1 MDMSFTATDVKN
13 LREKTGAGM
22 MDCKKAL
29 GETSGDFDKAV
40 DWLRTKG
47 LAAAAKKQSR
57 IASEGEVYAIVEG
70 NEGVVVEVNCETDF
84 VSKGD
89 DFKAFTQNAAACIL
103 KNKPSDVE
111 ALKNAKFANGLTMM
125 ENVQE
130 LTMKVGEK
138 IDVRRFEIFSANK
151 NTLGTYVHGGKIAVI
166 CELAVDNGAKDT
178 KLDELMKDI
187 CMHITAAD
195 PKFISGN
202 EIDEDFKN
210 REAEIYTAQLKE
222 QGKPENMITNIVQG
236 KLNKLAKDVCL
247 LEQQFVKNPDITVQ
261 ALIDSVA
268 KEMSTKIS
276 VVKFTKYNL
285 GEGIEK
291 KQDNLADEVAKM
303 TKQ

>member
-1 MDMSFTATDVKN
+1 
-13 LREKTGAGM
+13 
-22 MDCKKAL
+22 
-29 GETSGDFDKAV
+29 
-40 DWLRTKG
+40 
-47 LAAAAKKQSR
+47 
-57 IASEGEVYAIVEG
+57 
-70 NEGVVVEVNCETDF
+70 
-84 VSKGD
+84 
-89 DFKAFTQNAAACIL
+89 
-103 KNKPSDVE
+103 
-111 ALKNAKFANGLTMM
+111 MM

-138 IDVRRFEIFSANK
+138 IDVRRFDLFSAG
-151 NTLGTYVHGGKIAVI
+151 NTNNLGTYVHGGKIAVV
-166 CELAVDNGAKDT
+166 CELALDTATKDA

-247 LEQQFVKNPDITVQ
+247 LEQQFVKDPDITVQ
-261 ALIDSVA
+261 SLIDNVA
-268 KEMSTKIS
+268 KEMNTKIS

-291 KQDNLADEVAKM
+291 KQDNLAEEVAKM